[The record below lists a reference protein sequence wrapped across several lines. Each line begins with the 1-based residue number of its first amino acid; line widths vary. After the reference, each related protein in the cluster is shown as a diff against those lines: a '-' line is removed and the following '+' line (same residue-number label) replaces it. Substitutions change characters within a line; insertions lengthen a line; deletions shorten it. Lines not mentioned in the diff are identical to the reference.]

1 MKIKF
6 ILNQNGF
13 SGLFSLISG
22 IIVISIMSAASLSI
36 NSGIINTNEM
46 NKVINIVNSLIKAE
60 NSAINNYFIKNGSSQ
75 TGANSDSSANQ
86 SGDKL
91 YMPLGKLISYNY
103 FASGILAEYGGL
115 KSGIIGKNGNLK
127 INDIPIAIKLFESF
141 VNGIYY
147 FEIEIYPINGN
158 LVVFTNYVKG
168 IAEGIDDR
176 FGGDNTV
183 TIYSQNNTIWHQ
195 GLLASKIVYISNIT
209 GLFSNR
215 LLPPNPSQAGTGNTD
230 GYIGKTFYINFAQVY
245 ANFNPYAGLY
255 NDGPSSSAGYTECGN
270 NIVITNI
277 TDGIV
282 YSNAEL
288 TTSTWNYLGT
298 TYSWH
303 NYCSGGI
310 PYNYNASLLS
320 SWEKIY
326 SNDNNGSSYVY
337 LSPFPS
343 YILPEIQY

>member
-6 ILNQNGF
+6 ISNQRGF
-13 SGLFSLISG
+13 SGLFGLISG
-22 IIVISIMSAASLSI
+22 IITISILSAASLSI

-60 NSAINNYFIKNGSSQ
+60 NSAINNYFIKNNSSQ
-75 TGANSDSSANQ
+75 IGSNSDSSANQ
-86 SGDKL
+86 NGYNF
-91 YMPLGKLISYNY
+91 YMPLSKLISYNY

-115 KSGIIGKNGNLK
+115 KSGIIGENRSLE
-127 INDIPIAIKLFESF
+127 INNIPIAIKLFEPV

-147 FEIEIYPINGN
+147 FEIEIYPVNGN
-158 LVVFTNYVKG
+158 LAGFTNYVKG

-183 TIYSQNNTIWHQ
+183 TIYSGNNKIWHQ

-209 GLFSNR
+209 GLFSSG
-215 LLPPNPSQAGTGNTD
+215 LSPDPSQSASENTN
-230 GYIGKTFYINFAQVY
+230 GYTGKTFYINFAQVY

-277 TDGIV
+277 TDNLV
-282 YSNAEL
+282 YSSAEL
-288 TTSTWNYLGT
+288 TTSTENYFGT
-298 TYSWH
+298 TYTWY

-326 SNDNNGSSYVY
+326 SNENNGSSYVY
-337 LSPFPS
+337 LSPFPADM
-343 YILPEIQY
+343 LPKIQY

>member
-6 ILNQNGF
+6 IFNQNGF
-13 SGLFSLISG
+13 SGLFGLISG
-22 IIVISIMSAASLSI
+22 IIIISILSAASLSI

-60 NSAINNYFIKNGSSQ
+60 NSAINNYFIKNDSSQ
-75 TGANSDSSANQ
+75 TGSNSDSSAYQN
-86 SGDKL
+86 GDKF
-91 YMPLGKLISYNY
+91 YTPLSKLISYNY

-115 KSGIIGKNGNLK
+115 RSGIIGKNGNLE
-127 INDIPIAIKLFESF
+127 INGIPIAIRLFKLYVS
-141 VNGIYY
+141 GIYY
-147 FEIEIYPINGN
+147 FEIMIYPVNGN
-158 LVVFTNYVKG
+158 LAGFTNYVKG

-183 TIYSQNNTIWHQ
+183 TIYSSNNKIWHH

-209 GLFSNR
+209 GLFFND
-215 LLPPNPSQAGTGNTD
+215 LPPNSSQTGTENTD
-230 GYIGKTFYINFAQVY
+230 GYTGKTFYINFAQVY

-277 TDGIV
+277 TDNLV

-288 TTSTWNYLGT
+288 TASTENYFGT
-298 TYSWH
+298 TYTWY

-326 SNDNNGSSYVY
+326 NNENNGSSYVY
-337 LSPFPS
+337 LSPFPANL
-343 YILPEIQY
+343 LPEIQY